1 MISAA
6 WGGDMVLRFYSLL
19 LAISFLA
26 ASQVAQAGSWK
37 DDGYVPA
44 SGPWYVE
51 GRLGV
56 PFSGSMESQVSNTF
70 GAAGDATLDYDFDEA
85 YFGSLAVGYYFAP
98 RWRVEAAFGLGHA
111 DDPSI
116 NFKVADPTNLFQGP
130 VPSTG
135 ELDTVSAYGYLIRDF
150 RRIRGI
156 TPFAGVGAGLVRYKP
171 SNLRPVGSFFVLNDA
186 DTVAS
191 FAWLAG
197 LEMPMSERVSLTVR
211 YSGAYTDGPTFKD
224 VRGGG
229 ILSVE
234 NSDFVTHYVA
244 LGVKLSLGAQ

>member
-1 MISAA
+1 M
-6 WGGDMVLRFYSLL
+6 GGDMGLRFFGFLVAISLL
-19 LAISFLA
+19 A
-26 ASQVAQAGSWK
+26 AGMPVQAASWK
-37 DDGYVPA
+37 DGGYA
-44 SGPWYVE
+44 ATYSPWYVE
-51 GRLGV
+51 GRVGV
-56 PFSGSMESQVSNTF
+56 PFSGSMETEVSNTF

-98 RWRVEAAFGLGHA
+98 QWRVEGAFGLGHA
-111 DDPSI
+111 SDPSI

-150 RRIRGI
+150 KRFRRV
-156 TPFAGVGAGLVRYKP
+156 TPFAGIGAGLIRYKP
-171 SNLRPVGSFFVLNDA
+171 SNLQPIGSFFVLNDA

-197 LEMPMSERVSLTVR
+197 VEMPVSDSVSLTAR
-211 YSGAYTDGPTFKD
+211 YSGSYAEGPSFTD

-229 ILSVE
+229 VLSVE
-234 NSDFVTHYVA
+234 ASDVVTHYAAVG
-244 LGVKLSLGAQ
+244 LKMSLGAH